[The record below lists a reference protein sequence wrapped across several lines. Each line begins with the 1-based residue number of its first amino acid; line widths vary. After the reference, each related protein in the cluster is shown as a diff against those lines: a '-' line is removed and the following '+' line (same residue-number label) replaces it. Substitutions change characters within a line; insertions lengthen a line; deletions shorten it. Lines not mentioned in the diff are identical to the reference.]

1 MKQSL
6 FERLTIALFCLFLAG
21 MGLGYLLCPKQEFSE
36 LEKRYLAEPP
46 QWNWAQ
52 FSTGT
57 FGEETEG
64 YLADHIPGRN
74 FFVGLNAYFSRWT
87 LRRADQDIYVAAQG
101 RLVEAPVHWSQT
113 AAQKNMSAVNRFV
126 QQTQAD
132 AALML
137 IPSGGWAAEKSI
149 AGPARPYRDR
159 ELIQRI
165 YAMAEGKLD
174 TVDILDEF
182 EGRSDWFFRTDHHWN
197 SQGAYQGY
205 RLYQQSRGRAYV
217 PEELFTPQDCGAFRG
232 STYSRSALWLTEPE
246 ELSLLVSDSLITVTN
261 LESNQP
267 HEGPYYWERLEQSD
281 KYTVNLDGNHSLVRL
296 TNPQGVGKLLVIRD
310 SFANS
315 MGVFL
320 AESYETV
327 VLVDLRYYK
336 EAVSDLISQ
345 EGFDSILICYSLSNF
360 LTDNNL
366 LWLR

>member
-1 MKQSL
+1 MKRSL
-6 FERLTIALFCLFLAG
+6 FDRLTIALFCLFLAG
-21 MGLGYLLCPKQEFSE
+21 MGLGYLLCPGQDFSE

-46 QWNWAQ
+46 QWSWAR
-52 FSTGT
+52 FAAGD
-57 FGEETEG
+57 FGEEAEE

-101 RLVEAPVHWSQT
+101 RLVEAPAAWSET

-132 AALML
+132 ASLML
-137 IPSGGWAAEKSI
+137 IPSGGWAAEKTI
-149 AGPARPYRDR
+149 TGPAKPYRDR
-159 ELIQRI
+159 ELIRRI

-174 TVDILDEF
+174 TVDLLDEF
-182 EGRSDWFFRTDHHWN
+182 EGRTDWFFRTDHHWN
-197 SQGAYQGY
+197 SLGAYQGY
-205 RLYQQSRGRAYV
+205 RLYQQSRGRAYA
-217 PEELFTPQDCGAFRG
+217 PEESFTTKNCGAFRG

-246 ELSLLVSDSLITVTN
+246 ELSLLVSDSPVTVTN
-261 LESNQP
+261 LESNQL
-267 HEGPYYWERLEQSD
+267 HEGPYYWERLEQWD

-296 TNPQGVGKLLVIRD
+296 TNPQGEGKLLVIRD

-336 EAVSDLISQ
+336 EAVSDLVSQ
-345 EGFDSILICYSLSNF
+345 EGFDEVLICYSLSNF